1 MVATTAGQKMPA
13 THCGKAA
20 ARPAVDDT
28 MLAVM
33 DDAGRHGGREEGEG
47 GHREEKVNRAAPDA
61 KHGGKQADDDEE
73 RRAGYLARCRR
84 SW

>member
-28 MLAVM
+28 SLRSWTTPVAT
-33 DDAGRHGGREEGEG
+33 
-47 GHREEKVNRAAPDA
+47 AATKNA
-61 KHGGKQADDDEE
+61 
-73 RRAGYLARCRR
+73 RAGSGKNR
-84 SW
+84 